1 MLYGFPV
8 STEHFPIPALIAI
21 MSDRD
26 SRSTDRDALLP
37 GTGYSPDYGINE
49 SNDGDDIGSS
59 GSAVP
64 PSVIQSSRTAPK
76 KDRVWVVAM
85 CALIAC
91 LASLV
96 NGLMLGFTSPTLD
109 KLNIVTG
116 AQHITNGSKEASLF
130 GVCFFCNTYW
140 CSNAY
145 FIFLGFW
152 SHWCHVWRPCGLAH
166 I

>member
-1 MLYGFPV
+1 
-8 STEHFPIPALIAI
+8 
-21 MSDRD
+21 MSNRD

-49 SNDGDDIGSS
+49 SNDGDDIDSS
-59 GSAVP
+59 GGAVP
-64 PSVIQSSRTAPK
+64 PSVVQSSRSRTASK

-109 KLNIVTG
+109 KLNKLQMTD
-116 AQHITNGSKEASLF
+116 ARHITNGSKEASLF
-130 GVCFFCNTYW
+130 GVCFLYW
-140 CSNAY
+140 
-145 FIFLGFW
+145 FLN
-152 SHWCHVWRPCGLAH
+152 
-166 I
+166 